1 MLFSSVTFLYY
12 FLPVVLTC
20 YFLVP
25 MPRGSTVLRNVVLLA
40 ASIVFYMWGEP
51 VFVLVML
58 GQTFAGWIFGLLIEK
73 WRNQPRRA
81 KAALVWAIIVS
92 IAALGFFKYA
102 DFFIE
107 NVSQLTG
114 VPLAALKIALPI
126 GISFYTFQILSYDID
141 LYRGNA
147 NVQRNFLSFAT
158 YVTIFPPLIAGP
170 IVRYV
175 QIENELGVR
184 RTTLSDFADGIR
196 RFVIGLGKKVLIA
209 NVLGE
214 LVAVYQASDEASVL
228 FVWLYVVAY
237 ALHIYFDFSGY
248 SDMAI
253 GIGRMFGFRFPENF
267 NYPYIAAS
275 VTDFWRRWHMSL
287 SSWFRDYVYIPLGGN
302 RVPLARHVFNIA
314 LVWFLTGFWHGAGWN
329 FILWGLFYAVILL
342 LEKYAI
348 GGILAKLPILSH
360 LFVILCFLVSWIFFD
375 AATPAAAATRV
386 GMMFGVGT
394 DTGAGPE
401 AVYYLRSYL
410 VPLLVA
416 GVGATPL
423 PARVAGAVFGTDKG
437 KKVRLVAEPIFLAV
451 LLITVTAFLVDG
463 SFNPFIYFRF

>member
-12 FLPVVLTC
+12 FLPVVLIV

-25 MPRGSTVLRNVVLLA
+25 MPHGSTALRNAVLLA

-58 GQTFAGWIFGLLIEK
+58 GQTACGWVFGLLIEK
-73 WRNQPRRA
+73 WRDQPRKA
-81 KAALVWAIIVS
+81 KAALVCAIVVS
-92 IAALGFFKYA
+92 LAALGFFKYA

-107 NVSQLTG
+107 NVSLLIG

-175 QIENELGVR
+175 QIENELGRR

-214 LVAVYQASDEASVL
+214 LVAIYKASDESSVL

-275 VTDFWRRWHMSL
+275 VTDFWRRWHISL

-302 RVPLARHVFNIA
+302 RVTPARHIFNIL

-329 FILWGLFYAVILL
+329 FILWGLFYAAILL

-348 GGILAKLPILSH
+348 GGILARLPILSH
-360 LFVILCFLVSWIFFD
+360 LFVILCFLVSWVFFD
-375 AATPAAAATRV
+375 AATLAEATGRL
-386 GMMFGVGT
+386 GLMFGA
-394 DTGAGPE
+394 GADVKVGPE
-401 AVYYLRSYL
+401 SLYYLRSYL
-410 VPLLVA
+410 VPLIAA
-416 GVGATPL
+416 GIGATPL
-423 PARVAGAVFGTDKG
+423 PARLAGAVFGTAKG
-437 KKVRLVAEPIFLAV
+437 ASVRTVAEPVFLAV
-451 LLITVTAFLVDG
+451 ILITVTAFLVDG